1 MEKNNN
7 IPTFKKNQLLKMNG
21 SYPWT
26 GSIKFDEKS
35 YKDDTLYELHAT
47 GFADIYTGR
56 QYVALPKNLK
66 ITPDIKKQYN
76 LL

>member
-1 MEKNNN
+1 
-7 IPTFKKNQLLKMNG
+7 MNTN
-21 SYPWT
+21 YPWT

-35 YKDDTLYELHAT
+35 HKDDTLYELHAT
-47 GFADIYTGR
+47 GFADISTGR
-56 QYVALPKNLK
+56 QYIALPKNLK